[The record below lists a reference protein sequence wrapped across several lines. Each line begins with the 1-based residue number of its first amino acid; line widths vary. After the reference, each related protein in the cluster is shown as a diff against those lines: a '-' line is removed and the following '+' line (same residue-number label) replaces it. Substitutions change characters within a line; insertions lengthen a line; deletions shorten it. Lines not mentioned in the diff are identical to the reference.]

1 MKRKIITFLL
11 MVTMSII
18 SFGQI
23 LFTVNGIVEDN
34 QTRKP
39 LKNVSITIPNQGTI
53 TTNSSGYFS
62 FEITSRDMPL
72 MIKFTTPEYLKR
84 TYKVERARFNK
95 NNELWLNIFMHPAD
109 SGRVKMTNDNIG
121 IPVVKIPEVNVLD
134 FHIVEDLLY
143 VLIETTQG
151 FDYLQVYDLND
162 SLLAQME
169 VEYKYEN
176 FYHNSEFECY
186 IADQD
191 YGCMRRVYYDNGML
205 KLGKEKCVAGFVY
218 WAFGDAKVGDEILQ
232 QQDIYTPQTLRVFYL
247 TPELTLDF
255 DYYQLVYV
263 ASLNNYIV
271 RGDTAQYNY
280 VRNECI
286 NGRFADDLQTFIDSK
301 ITQNPNYKDSI
312 TELTKF
318 YVDTMYNDWF
328 KVKATSIIY
337 GSLDE
342 ADKIK
347 DDMND
352 YDYRYFPICRP
363 TFLKIDTNYYI
374 FNFNSLTLTKF
385 TLDMK
390 FVSTINLD
398 PGFFDYF
405 YRRDHNIISS
415 YRNAYAISSS
425 DDLGVVRLVDLDKGT
440 LIGTQT
446 LLRTIT
452 SEHRV
457 EIRNGYIYYLS
468 YYAYLEKNLYKEPLN
483 MEEIDE

>member
-109 SGRVKMTNDNIG
+109 SGKVKMTDDNIG

-191 YGCMRRVYYDNGML
+191 YGCMRRVYYSDGML

-218 WAFGDAKVGDEILQ
+218 WAFGDAKVKNEILQ

-263 ASLNNYIV
+263 ASLNN
-271 RGDTAQYNY
+271 
-280 VRNECI
+280 
-286 NGRFADDLQTFIDSK
+286 
-301 ITQNPNYKDSI
+301 
-312 TELTKF
+312 
-318 YVDTMYNDWF
+318 
-328 KVKATSIIY
+328 
-337 GSLDE
+337 
-342 ADKIK
+342 
-347 DDMND
+347 
-352 YDYRYFPICRP
+352 
-363 TFLKIDTNYYI
+363 
-374 FNFNSLTLTKF
+374 
-385 TLDMK
+385 
-390 FVSTINLD
+390 
-398 PGFFDYF
+398 
-405 YRRDHNIISS
+405 
-415 YRNAYAISSS
+415 
-425 DDLGVVRLVDLDKGT
+425 
-440 LIGTQT
+440 
-446 LLRTIT
+446 
-452 SEHRV
+452 
-457 EIRNGYIYYLS
+457 
-468 YYAYLEKNLYKEPLN
+468 
-483 MEEIDE
+483 

>member
-1 MKRKIITFLL
+1 
-11 MVTMSII
+11 
-18 SFGQI
+18 
-23 LFTVNGIVEDN
+23 
-34 QTRKP
+34 
-39 LKNVSITIPNQGTI
+39 
-53 TTNSSGYFS
+53 
-62 FEITSRDMPL
+62 
-72 MIKFTTPEYLKR
+72 
-84 TYKVERARFNK
+84 
-95 NNELWLNIFMHPAD
+95 
-109 SGRVKMTNDNIG
+109 
-121 IPVVKIPEVNVLD
+121 
-134 FHIVEDLLY
+134 
-143 VLIETTQG
+143 
-151 FDYLQVYDLND
+151 
-162 SLLAQME
+162 
-169 VEYKYEN
+169 
-176 FYHNSEFECY
+176 
-186 IADQD
+186 
-191 YGCMRRVYYDNGML
+191 
-205 KLGKEKCVAGFVY
+205 
-218 WAFGDAKVGDEILQ
+218 
-232 QQDIYTPQTLRVFYL
+232 
-247 TPELTLDF
+247 
-255 DYYQLVYV
+255 
-263 ASLNNYIV
+263 V

-342 ADKIK
+342 AYKIK